1 MVKVEIIGNLGA
13 DAEVKVTNGSKFVSF
28 RVASTDRW
36 TDENGDKHEE
46 VNWIDCTMSNAESKI
61 IPFLKAGVK
70 VFIRGNGKAR
80 VYSSPKLRKMVA
92 SIQCAVTEVELCGG
106 SSDSVPRQLI
116 EPQTGALVDVTKY
129 YRVTIDTSKFKKADM
144 GQLFDKA
151 GREYEFNKDCWVRP
165 VLQADESQQAEGEQ
179 SQSEN

>member
-1 MVKVEIIGNLGA
+1 MVKIEIIGNLGA
-13 DAEVKVTNGSKFVSF
+13 DAEVKVANGSKFVSF

-36 TDENGDKHEE
+36 TDENGGKHEE
-46 VNWIDCTMSNAESKI
+46 VNWIDCTMSNVDSKV

-106 SSDSVPRQLI
+106 SNDSVPRQLI
-116 EPQTGALVDVTKY
+116 EPQSGALVDVAKF
-129 YRVTIDTSKFKKADM
+129 YRANIDTSTFKKNDV
-144 GQLFDKA
+144 GQLIDKA
-151 GREYEFNKDCWVRP
+151 GRAYEFNKDCWVWP
-165 VLQADESQQAEGEQ
+165 LVQADEAQQNESEQ
-179 SQSEN
+179 SQTES